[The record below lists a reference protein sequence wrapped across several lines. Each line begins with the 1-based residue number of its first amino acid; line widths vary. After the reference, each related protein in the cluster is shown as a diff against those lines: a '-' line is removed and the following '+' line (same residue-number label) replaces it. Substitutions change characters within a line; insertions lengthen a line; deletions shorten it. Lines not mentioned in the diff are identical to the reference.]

1 MRLQNLAL
9 AMLVGVAG
17 LAGCVTDGEGSA
29 SIYVKDAPT
38 DEFDEIHVLF
48 SAVEVHYAGNGSD
61 EDDGNETDAMDG
73 NETDEDDGEWRTIVE
88 SESGIDVDL
97 LNASGTR
104 SAFLGEA
111 DLEAGTYTQ
120 IRVHVIEAYG
130 IEDGERSDFFVP
142 SGTLKLVR
150 SFEVQADQETK
161 ITLDFDLDRSLK
173 QTGNG
178 QWILTP
184 VVGMTYVEVV
194 EDDES
199 GEDVHQEGDIQ
210 EDAAVAA

>member
-1 MRLQNLAL
+1 MSAL
-9 AMLVGVAG
+9 VAAVG
-17 LAGCVTDGEGSA
+17 LAGCVADGDGSA

-48 SAVEVHYAGNGSD
+48 SEVEVHFGGDSS
-61 EDDGNETDAMDG
+61 EDGNDT
-73 NETDEDDGEWRTIVE
+73 EDDGEWRTLVQ
-88 SESGIDVDL
+88 SDDGIDVDL

-120 IRVHVIEAYG
+120 IRVQVIEAYG
-130 IEDGERSDFFVP
+130 IQDGERSDFRVP

-150 SFEVQADQETK
+150 SFQVEADQETK
-161 ITLDFDLDRSLK
+161 ITLDFDLDQSLT
-173 QTGNG
+173 QAGQG

-184 VVGMTYVEVV
+184 VVGKTVVQVV

-199 GEDVHQEGDIQ
+199 GEDVHTEGEIQ
-210 EDAAVAA
+210 DDPDLEE

>member
-1 MRLQNLAL
+1 MAFRSLLVAAL
-9 AMLVGVAG
+9 FAVVG
-17 LAGCVTDGEGSA
+17 LSGCVTGGEGSA

-48 SAVEVHYAGNGSD
+48 SAVEVHYAGSGSAEAD
-61 EDDGNETDAMDG
+61 NETDG
-73 NETDEDDGEWRTIVE
+73 NETDEDDGEWRTLVE
-88 SESGIDVDL
+88 SEDGIDVDL

-120 IRVHVIEAYG
+120 IRVQVIEAYG
-130 IEDGERSDFFVP
+130 IKDGERSDFRVP

-150 SFEVQADQETK
+150 SFDVEADQETK
-161 ITLDFDLDRSLK
+161 ITLDFDLDRSLT
-173 QTGNG
+173 QAGQG

-184 VVGMTYVEVV
+184 VVGTTYVEVV

-199 GEDVHQEGDIQ
+199 GEDVHEEGDIQ
-210 EDAAVAA
+210 EDAAVAQ